1 MYSDYRGVAQWV
13 ERVLWEHEV
22 AGSSPVTPT
31 KLKLEARCQKKK
43 LKRIEGTSTS
53 EKVTFYF
60 DDDSSLTFDIE
71 GDKDSI
77 FLYNRIEHNAE
88 AFYQLGIDD
97 PHQLYKDLGIYVNGG
112 DCPECKR
119 EDLDKVF
126 DYLLKNYSVQ
136 PVEEPKKPKQPSEWD
151 WVLD

>member
-31 KLKLEARCQKKK
+31 KLKLETRCQKKK

-53 EKVTFYF
+53 NKVTFYF
-60 DDDSSLTFDIE
+60 DDDSNLTFGIE
-71 GDKDSI
+71 GDKDCT
-77 FLYNRIEHNAE
+77 FLYSGTEHNAE

-97 PHQLYKDLGIYVNGG
+97 PHQLYRDLGIYVAGG

-151 WVLD
+151 WLLD